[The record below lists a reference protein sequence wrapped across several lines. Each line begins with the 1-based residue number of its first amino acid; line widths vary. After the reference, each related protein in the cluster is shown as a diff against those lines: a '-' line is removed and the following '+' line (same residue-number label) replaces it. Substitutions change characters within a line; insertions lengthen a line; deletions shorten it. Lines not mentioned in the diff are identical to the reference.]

1 MATET
6 IDKLT
11 LICETC
17 NSIVD
22 HPNSPEHD
30 KSFALHIQAW
40 ADDCKPSLGALH
52 EILTNGALAPPSA
65 ISTSRM
71 PTSTESATF
80 VTNVR
85 MTLITTSMPTAYA
98 AMRITVPPWL
108 IPSSSISTQTWSE
121 TRAPTVLPH

>member
-30 KSFALHIQAW
+30 KSFALQIQAW
-40 ADDCKPSLGALH
+40 ADDCKPLLEACTMADEQLKDIQSYLA
-52 EILTNGALAPPSA
+52 NGPQAEQDMSDDIGMARL
-65 ISTSRM
+65 TSREAM
-71 PTSTESATF
+71 AKAKENTE
-80 VTNVR
+80 
-85 MTLITTSMPTAYA
+85 
-98 AMRITVPPWL
+98 
-108 IPSSSISTQTWSE
+108 
-121 TRAPTVLPH
+121 